1 MTKILLISADLMA
14 ASQIAGLARAANAVV
29 EIRSALPADSGELTA
44 DLVLLDMQSL
54 KDPPDVIVSR
64 ARELVGPLPGGHPP
78 RIVAFGPHVWKERLA
93 AAVAGGADAAVSRGE
108 LLGGFPA
115 LVQRWTGG

>member
-1 MTKILLISADLMA
+1 MTKILLISGDLMA
-14 ASQIAGLARAANAVV
+14 ASQIAGLARAANADV
-29 EIRSALPADSGELTA
+29 ETRSTLPADSGELAA

-54 KDPPDVIVSR
+54 KDPPDLIVSR
-64 ARELVGPLPGGHPP
+64 TRQLVAPPPGAHPP

-93 AAVAGGADAAVSRGE
+93 AAVAAGADAAVSRGE
-108 LLGGFPA
+108 LFGGFPA